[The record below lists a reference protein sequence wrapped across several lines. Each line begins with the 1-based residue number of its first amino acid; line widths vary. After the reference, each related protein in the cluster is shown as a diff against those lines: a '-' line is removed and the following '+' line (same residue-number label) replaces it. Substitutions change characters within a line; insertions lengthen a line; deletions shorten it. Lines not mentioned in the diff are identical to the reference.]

1 MTSRY
6 LGVFQLIKLFFK
18 IATILSLN
26 SSLFSLI
33 FIANSVHAQEN
44 KALKD
49 TLDSS
54 VELLID
60 RKYELA
66 FPEDTIFTDNPLILQ
81 KLDNVIL
88 GDEFT
93 VFFPILSLTKELSNI
108 LFFPLLS
115 QNTSSN
121 AFIDVPFTPR
131 PLTASNP
138 NTIDPFATTIP
149 INEIAITHLTQWQLQ
164 VGQLFGQETSS
175 SPDFNGI
182 LTINSDV
189 STEIK
194 ENRIF
199 SVEQRGQYVQL
210 ATVRDKRTVTTTETI
225 PLTILGQHIQMSLT
239 GGCIFPDKPMDAICS
254 YTPGVSIDPNSINPK
269 TLLPTSTNISSNFG
283 EIVTPESLEAI
294 RQPGFQRGANGQ
306 AIGIDFFLPNTGT
319 VQSNGQAN
327 QSTITRHEDFKNAA
341 AASYLYTYQIA
352 QTNAEKSVM
361 ARTIRGI
368 PFIQD
373 ETNTILNP
381 ALSLV
386 NAFLPDL
393 KPTLE
398 PSDANAP
405 VNKAVSRNL
414 YFAANNLRLPAS
426 SFVIYQAGLGEA
438 YHPAKDL
445 TDVSQL
451 PPGYFNSIWLG
462 LSPVIDRRQDT
473 IEGGYSIIGP
483 TRILANKGGE
493 GGNDSVSNVD
503 FTSTVNA
510 NTFSSLSLTDPYT
523 QIYIKFFS
531 TDANVT
537 VTNIYSE
544 ETHYYPHLSFTGN
557 ITTSNSVFR
566 YYGGMIAANEV
577 KPYLGLD
584 YSQNFQNW
592 SYQLGA
598 IGYLNADRDYYSQ
611 LNGNASYRIP
621 LDKDK
626 LFTLFSGITYALQK
640 DTRIGDTIAVTP
652 LSSLA
657 TGFSVRSPYVS
668 LGITNFLGLDN
679 LENNS
684 LSKMLVNLS
693 LNFNKYATLSAYL
706 APYDN
711 NPNRTQYG
719 LSLNLNLGEELNSP
733 QLNLSWANYQYRYIQ
748 NALGDS
754 QSVYDNVFK
763 FTFRIGQTKN
773 PFRKPTPKEAK
784 E

>member
-1 MTSRY
+1 M
-6 LGVFQLIKLFFK
+6 
-18 IATILSLN
+18 
-26 SSLFSLI
+26 
-33 FIANSVHAQEN
+33 
-44 KALKD
+44 
-49 TLDSS
+49 DSS
-54 VELLID
+54 VKLLID
-60 RKYELA
+60 SKYELT
-66 FPEDTIFTDNPLILQ
+66 FPEDAIFTDNPLILQ

-88 GDEFT
+88 GDEFA
-93 VFFPILSLTKELSNI
+93 VFSPVFPLTRELSNI
-108 LFFPLLS
+108 LLFPLLS
-115 QNTSSN
+115 QNISSN
-121 AFIDVPFTPR
+121 TFINVPFTPR

-239 GGCIFPDKPMDAICS
+239 GGCVFPDKPMDAICS

-269 TLLPTSTNISSNFG
+269 TLLPTRTNSSSNFG

-306 AIGIDFFLPNTGT
+306 EIGIDFFLPNTGT
-319 VQSNGQAN
+319 VQSNEQAS

-386 NAFLPDL
+386 NAFLPDI

-398 PSDANAP
+398 PSDTNAP
-405 VNKAVSRNL
+405 VNKTVNRNL

-438 YHPAKDL
+438 YHPAKNL

-462 LSPVIDRRQDT
+462 LSPVINRRQDT

-493 GGNDSVSNVD
+493 GGNSSVSNVD
-503 FTSTVNA
+503 FTSTVNGNA
-510 NTFSSLSLTDPYT
+510 FSSLSLTDPYT

-531 TDANVT
+531 NEANVT
-537 VTNIYSE
+537 FTNIYSE

-557 ITTSNSVFR
+557 ITNSNSVFR
-566 YYGGMIAANEV
+566 YYGGIIAANEV
-577 KPYLGLD
+577 KPYIGLD
-584 YSQNFQNW
+584 YAQNFPNW

-598 IGYLNADRDYYSQ
+598 VGYLNADRDYYSQ
-611 LNGNASYRIP
+611 LNGRASYRIP
-621 LDKDK
+621 LNKDI
-626 LFTLFSGITYALQK
+626 LFTLFSGISYALQK
-640 DTRIGDTIAVTP
+640 DTRIGDTINVTP
-652 LSSLA
+652 LSSFA
-657 TGFSVRSPYVS
+657 TGFQLKSSSIGFGV
-668 LGITNFLGLDN
+668 TNFLGLDN

-684 LSKMLVNLS
+684 LSKMLVNLF
-693 LNFNKYATLSAYL
+693 LNFNQYATFSAYF
-706 APYDN
+706 APYDD

-719 LSLNLNLGEELNSP
+719 LDFNLNLGREFNSP
-733 QLNLSWANYQYRYIQ
+733 QLSFSWANYQYRYFQ
-748 NALGDS
+748 NAFGNS
-754 QSVYDNVFK
+754 RSVYDNIFK
-763 FTFRIGQTKN
+763 ITLRIGQPNN
-773 PFRKPTPKEAK
+773 PFRKPNSQTQKE
-784 E
+784 